1 MLIAIAVVLVGI
13 FFVAT
18 GRGGE
23 LAYEQADH
31 APLDL
36 GPVSAADIALL
47 RPPSAMWGYNMQVTD
62 AALDQIARAM
72 RERDVTIAYLQD
84 QLASAQRSD
93 SYDEP
98 RGAHARPAFL
108 PPPSL
113 AGLEPAGDRGALAL
127 SAGQAALAPFEGH
140 EDPEAREPFETPE
153 SPEASEPE
161 DYGPEAYSAEDYS
174 AEDYDSEDYDSEDY
188 GSDEPGAPE
197 ESDAREELAD
207 LEPLEP
213 LEASGLRT
221 AEPLAAEAVPAGTR
235 PAEATPAEA
244 TPAETRPWPAG
255 AQPVGTGPAADV
267 PTFTP
272 TATYRQTPLVLKA
285 SGPKPPPA
293 PEPREVTQPSV
304 IRENAEEQEDH
315 DPTQPN
321 SSLSPQGSFDTHDW
335 WAEQTE
341 AAQKERARRQAAGE
355 TDLDTEEE
363 AEQAGR
369 PAGDPLAAE
378 EQGW

>member
-47 RPPSAMWGYNMQVTD
+47 RPPSAMWGYNVQVTD
-62 AALDQIARAM
+62 EALDQIARAM

-84 QLASAQRSD
+84 QLASAHRNG

-127 SAGQAALAPFEGH
+127 SEGQAAPAPFEAH
-140 EDPEAREPFETPE
+140 EGFEAREPYETQE

-161 DYGPEAYSAEDYS
+161 DYSGEEYSGE
-174 AEDYDSEDYDSEDY
+174 EYDAEDY
-188 GSDEPGAPE
+188 GSEEADAPE
-197 ESDAREELAD
+197 ESDTPEELAD

-213 LEASGLRT
+213 LEAAG
-221 AEPLAAEAVPAGTR
+221 PLIAGAAAGAPGGHDAPGDYEAPHDSQAPAAEADPAETR
-235 PAEATPAEA
+235 PAEA
-244 TPAETRPWPAG
+244 R
-255 AQPVGTGPAADV
+255 PAAAA

-272 TATYRQTPLVLKA
+272 TAPHRQTPLVLKA

-293 PEPREVTQPSV
+293 PESREVTQPSV
-304 IRENAEEQEDH
+304 VRESAEEEEDH
-315 DPTQPN
+315 DATQPN
-321 SSLSPQGSFDTHDW
+321 PALSPQGSFDTHDW

-363 AEQAGR
+363 AEEGGR